1 MKKMILTGMLMVSFS
16 LFANDLE
23 KKTDFKNIEEKV
35 EEKTVLV
42 KKEGNTF
49 FYLHCRIR
57 MDSEG
62 RRYYEFCRHETR
74 INGQT
79 IILRYA
85 EPSEYPS
92 L

>member
-1 MKKMILTGMLMVSFS
+1 
-16 LFANDLE
+16 
-23 KKTDFKNIEEKV
+23 
-35 EEKTVLV
+35 
-42 KKEGNTF
+42 
-49 FYLHCRIR
+49 

-92 L
+92 LEGN